1 MPEFKLPA
9 IGEGVVEGEIVRWLK
24 QPGDRVAANEG
35 IVEVMTDKATVEI
48 PAPYPAVVERIVVAE
63 GSVAEVGQVIA
74 ILGEAA
80 AMPASPAATAP
91 IVAPEG
97 SIVAPDPPAG
107 ISAAGVSV
115 GVPVSPSIVATSA
128 STVAP
133 RDAATGKVLATPAAR
148 ALAREHGID
157 LETVPGREGRIT
169 KSEVLQAA
177 TSPRPEAVAGTFFMP
192 TPGAAPTPAPIAAPT
207 TIAAPA
213 PIAAPTP
220 IVAPAPIAAP
230 APTPTAARTSPAPA
244 PAFPVVRRSF
254 GEPAPD
260 ELIPFRGMRRRIAEG
275 MTKSFFTA
283 VHYTYVEQV
292 DVSALVKVREQ
303 ARRAAEEQGV
313 KLSYLPFIVKAVI
326 LALKKYPIVN
336 AVLDEAAG
344 NIVLKKR
351 YNIGV
356 ATATDQGL
364 MVPVVHDADRL
375 TLLDIGREI
384 QRVSDLAKAFK
395 ASREE
400 LTGSTFTITSLGAIG
415 GVLATPILNYPE
427 VGILGVHAIRKVPVV
442 DEHDQIVVGHLMNL
456 SVSLDHR
463 VVDGFEGASFLQE
476 VRRFL
481 EDPTLLLLAGI

>member
-48 PAPYPAVVERIVVAE
+48 PAPYAAVVERIVVAE
-63 GSVAEVGQVIA
+63 GAVAEVGQVIA
-74 ILGEAA
+74 ILGEA
-80 AMPASPAATAP
+80 PSATP
-91 IVAPEG
+91 TVPPSG
-97 SIVAPDPPAG
+97 SIVAPDPAPG
-107 ISAAGVSV
+107 VSAAGASA

-128 STVAP
+128 SAVAP

-157 LETVPGREGRIT
+157 LDTVPGREGRIT
-169 KSEVLQAA
+169 KSEVLSAA
-177 TSPRPEAVAGTFFMP
+177 AAAVAP
-192 TPGAAPTPAPIAAPT
+192 VAAPVVAAPPVAPAVPPPAAPPPAAASFASAPVTPPIPSAPAPSATPT
-207 TIAAPA
+207 VMVGPPPSAVPAAPA
-213 PIAAPTP
+213 
-220 IVAPAPIAAP
+220 
-230 APTPTAARTSPAPA
+230 
-244 PAFPVVRRSF
+244 VRRSL
-254 GEPAPD
+254 GEPAAD

-344 NIVLKKR
+344 NVVLKKR
-351 YNIGV
+351 YSIGI

-375 TLLDIGREI
+375 SLLDIGREI
-384 QRVSDLAKAFK
+384 QRLSDLAKAFK

-442 DEHDQIVVGHLMNL
+442 NEHDEIVVGHLMNL

-476 VRRFL
+476 VRRYL